1 MRSFASLPERTRLV
15 LVLVLGMLLWS
26 VVFYMHAPYGHG
38 DIDLYHRYAL
48 AFWAGPHALRAL
60 PAEYPLLSLVSF
72 TLTVVPPLADY
83 ITVFALWMLGLF
95 VLFFLAVAR
104 RVSPRAAE
112 VTGVYL
118 TVGAFATVLGRFD
131 LVPAA
136 ITVLAY
142 WAARERRF
150 NLAYVLLAVGA
161 LVKLYPALLL
171 PIVAIEQ
178 YRSLRLD
185 PFRSAPPRTVLKGV
199 GLFCVVVAAGFAV
212 ALALNPSGW
221 LGPFTY
227 NSRRPLQVESVPA
240 SLLWASSMFGFW
252 ISPNRSFHS
261 FNLVGQ
267 LDGPISALS
276 LAALL
281 AGLVWVYWRQA
292 SGRLDFGRA
301 LTLCLLVVICTG
313 RVLSPQY
320 LIWVLPLIAIVEQ
333 EYDPLWLVICG
344 LTSLIFPYAYEALH
358 AGPGTPV
365 YPPAF
370 LGLIA
375 LRNVLLVGATLRFA
389 RRSPA
394 TARAEVPELA
404 QRSVA

>member
-1 MRSFASLPERTRLV
+1 MV
-15 LVLVLGMLLWS
+15 LVLVLAALLWS

-48 AFWAGPHALRAL
+48 AFWTGAHALTSL
-60 PAEYPLLSLVSF
+60 PAEYPLLSLVAF
-72 TLTVVPPLADY
+72 TLTQLPPLPDV
-83 ITVFALWMLGLF
+83 ISVFALWMLALF
-95 VLFFLAVAR
+95 VLLFLAIAR

-112 VTGVYL
+112 IGAVYL
-118 TVGAFATVLGRFD
+118 TIGAFATVLGRFD

-150 NLAYVLLAVGA
+150 TLAYVLLAVGA
-161 LVKLYPALLL
+161 LIKLYPALLL

-178 YRSLRLD
+178 YRALRLD
-185 PFRSAPPRTVLKGV
+185 PFRSAPPREVLRGV
-199 GLFCVVVAAGFAV
+199 ALFGILVAAGFAI
-212 ALALNPSGW
+212 ALALNPANW

-240 SLLWASSMFGFW
+240 SVLWASSMFGFW

-261 FNLVGQ
+261 FNLLGQ
-267 LDGPISALS
+267 LDGPISALA

-281 AGLVWVYWRQA
+281 AGLAWVYWRQA
-292 SGRLDFGRA
+292 SGRLEFGRA

-333 EYDPLWLVICG
+333 EYDALWLVICA
-344 LTSLIFPYAYEALH
+344 LTSLIFPFAYEALH

-365 YPPAF
+365 YPPTF

-394 TARAEVPELA
+394 AVRAEVPELA